1 MLICF
6 DGFSAQRLCN
16 RTVEKSIPV
25 TFCISKLFPNH
36 LSAQGRQL
44 HMCQINLTSPLRSL
58 KCHFVKMKSATNL
71 EPFQSC
77 VLLLTPP
84 LVGAHVEMGK
94 RHLENCICNSELV
107 VLGDSHNVHVPHQH
121 EGEGGD
127 DADEDVDGGVDDGVG
142 VLGEAGRV
150 AREEVGSRWADLEEG
165 RQRGGEDQ
173 HPGEKEEEKSS
184 SAG

>member
-1 MLICF
+1 
-6 DGFSAQRLCN
+6 
-16 RTVEKSIPV
+16 
-25 TFCISKLFPNH
+25 
-36 LSAQGRQL
+36 
-44 HMCQINLTSPLRSL
+44 MCQINLTSPLRSL

-71 EPFQSC
+71 EPFQGC

-107 VLGDSHNVHVPHQH
+107 VLGDSHNMHVPHQH

-150 AREEVGSRWADLEEG
+150 AGEEVGSRWADLEEG